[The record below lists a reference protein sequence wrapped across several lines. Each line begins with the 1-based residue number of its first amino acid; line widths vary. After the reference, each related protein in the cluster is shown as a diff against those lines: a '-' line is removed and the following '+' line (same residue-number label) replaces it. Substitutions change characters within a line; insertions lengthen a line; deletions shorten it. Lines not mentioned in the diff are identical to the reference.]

1 MNIARS
7 LLVLLFY
14 QLVGTVIV
22 RAFAL
27 PVPGPV
33 IGMLL
38 LFLTLVLKGSVWP
51 EVESAANAL
60 LRHLS
65 LLFVPAGVGIVT
77 YLSLLR
83 REWLG
88 LLASVVGS
96 TLLALVATALTMQGL
111 MALKRRRAGGAR

>member
-7 LLVLLFY
+7 LLVLLFF

-38 LFLTLVLKGSVWP
+38 LFLTLLLKGSVWP
-51 EVESAANAL
+51 DVESAANAL

-83 REWLG
+83 TEWLG
-88 LLASVVGS
+88 LLTAVVGS
-96 TLLALVATALTMQGL
+96 TLLALVVTALTMQGL
-111 MALKRRRAGGAR
+111 LALKRRRAGGVQ